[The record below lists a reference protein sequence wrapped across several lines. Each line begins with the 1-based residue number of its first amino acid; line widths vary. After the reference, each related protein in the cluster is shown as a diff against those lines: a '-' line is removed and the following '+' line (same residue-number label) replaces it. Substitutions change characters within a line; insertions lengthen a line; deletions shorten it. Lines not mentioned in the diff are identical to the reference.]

1 MPIAKEVGREISEGL
16 LLFEQ
21 SRGDVFSLFL
31 SS

>member
-1 MPIAKEVGREISEGL
+1 MPIAKEVGREISEDL